1 MRPAVAAAFAIVI
14 ASQLAEWSAI
24 RSINAPTNI
33 VVMVPPIV
41 AVSAPAAPKPAPVPP
56 PPPAA
61 TKPAPQKPLPSVAA
75 AVDEPVTHVRAA
87 RDDAYLIAAWNDD
100 HVFVSRDGG
109 RTFARV
115 LDSYEPLADVGFDA
129 AGDTLAIRGARIGV
143 RDASGAEA
151 WREIP
156 GILAGNDG
164 SVHPD
169 QAAATPQLV
178 DGGPDIVVVAGTSG
192 FAARYLTMIA
202 ASSDR
207 GASWRYHELDGVYEA
222 QEVHGAQAA
231 NGTITIALPVFDCDY
246 EALAWVRWTRD
257 GHFDIHPIA
266 GATRGFQVY
275 GDRAATGTSWVRRR
289 DRTWHAIEY
298 ANDGATAIDA
308 PTPTIVDNHE
318 AWAIER
324 GKLTSL
330 PWCVTGT
337 APMIDAAGRMWMI
350 DEHGAPVLAKSTCD
364 SRQ

>member
-1 MRPAVAAAFAIVI
+1 MVRLAVAAAFAIVI

-24 RSINAPTNI
+24 RSIDTPTNI
-33 VVMVPPIV
+33 VVMVPPVITM
-41 AVSAPAAPKPAPVPP
+41 SSPAPTPALVPA

-61 TKPAPQKPLPSVAA
+61 TKPAPRRPLPSVAA

-115 LDSYEPLADVGFDA
+115 LDSYETLADVGFDA

-169 QAAATPQLV
+169 QAAATPQLI
-178 DGGPDIVVVAGTSG
+178 DGGPDIVVVAGTG
-192 FAARYLTMIA
+192 GAEARYLTMIA

-222 QEVHGAQAA
+222 QDVHGAQAA

-257 GHFDIHPIA
+257 GHFDIHQIA

-289 DRTWHAIEY
+289 DRTWHAI
-298 ANDGATAIDA
+298 ADADDGATAIEA
-308 PTPTIVDNHE
+308 PTPTIVDKRE
-318 AWAIER
+318 VWAIAR
-324 GKLTSL
+324 GKLQLL
-330 PWCVTGT
+330 PWCVSGT
-337 APMIDAAGRMWMI
+337 APMIDGAGRMWMI
-350 DEHGAPVLAKSTCD
+350 DEHGAPVLAKPTCD
-364 SRQ
+364 